1 MKSRQIPH
9 TPLEVS
15 PLCLGTMTFGTPVG
29 EADAV
34 HIVHWALDNGI
45 NFIDTANMYEGYAR
59 VLGSAGGVAEEI
71 LGAALADRRQRA
83 VLATKVGHP
92 IGPEEGDKGLSRAH
106 IMRECDR
113 SLARLRTD
121 WIDLYYMHAPYP
133 GTPIQES
140 IAAFMELVEAGKIRH
155 WGISNFDVGQTLEVL
170 EACDAGGWTRP
181 VVHQPPYSLLK
192 REIEKDL
199 LPLCLQEQV
208 GVVPYQVLQGGL
220 LTGKYTDA
228 AAPPA
233 GSRAAEKPAWVP
245 LLQDQAVRQ
254 EITDLQNEAEERGL
268 SLFDHVIRTT
278 VEKPAVTS
286 IILGV
291 KRTEQLESA
300 VRALD

>member
-1 MKSRQIPH
+1 MNARQIPN
-9 TPLEVS
+9 TSLRVS

-29 EADAV
+29 EAEAV
-34 HIVHWALDNGI
+34 HVVHWALDNGV

-59 VLGSAGGVAEEI
+59 VLGSAGGVAEEF
-71 LGAALADRRQRA
+71 LGTALADRRDRA

-92 IGPEEGDKGLSRAH
+92 IGPDEGDKGLSRDH
-106 IMRECDR
+106 ITRECDH
-113 SLARLRTD
+113 SLARLQTD
-121 WIDLYYMHAPYP
+121 WVDLYYMHAPYP

-140 IAAFMELVEAGKIRH
+140 IATFMDLVEAGKIRH
-155 WGISNFDVGQTLEVL
+155 WGISNFNAEQTMEVL
-170 EACDAGGWTRP
+170 EACDAGGWSRP

-199 LPLCLQEQV
+199 LPLCAQEHV

-228 AAPPA
+228 EAPPS
-233 GSRAAEKPAWVP
+233 GSRAAEKPEWIP
-245 LLQDQAVRQ
+245 MLQDEAVRQ
-254 EITDLQNEAEERGL
+254 EIGRLQAEADEHGL

-278 VEKPAVTS
+278 VDKPAITS

-291 KRTEQLESA
+291 KRTEQLQA
-300 VRALD
+300 AIKALD